1 MKTVLLIEDD
11 DSFRTTVALALKA
24 RGYRVM
30 EAATGAA
37 ALDLVKEQGA
47 PDGVLLDMRLGRSHG
62 MKLISGLRELCQES
76 RLVVLTG
83 YGSIPES
90 MEALRLGA
98 DDYLLKPAGVDSIIG
113 ALSGKPLR
121 EECGSA
127 EDPPSLARVEW
138 EHIQRILH
146 DCGGNI
152 SQAAKRL
159 GIDRRTLQRKLAKQP
174 PDS

>member
-11 DSFRTTVALALKA
+11 ESYRTTVALALKA
-24 RGYRVM
+24 RGFRVF
-30 EAATGAA
+30 EAVAGSVAIE
-37 ALDLVKEQGA
+37 LIESHGA
-47 PDGVLLDMRLGRSHG
+47 PGGILLDMRLGRQHG
-62 MKLISGLRELCQES
+62 MELIPELRERCQNS
-76 RLVVLTG
+76 CLVVLTG

-98 DDYLLKPAGVDSIIG
+98 DDYLLKPAGVDCIIG
-113 ALSGKPLR
+113 ALSGESVYGAR
-121 EECGSA
+121 ETAGE
-127 EDPPSLARVEW
+127 PPSLARVEW

-146 DCGGNI
+146 DSEGNI

-174 PDS
+174 PES